1 MVNTV
6 ILLLVGFVILV
17 KGADIFI
24 EHAASIAYSFRIPMI
39 IIGIVII
46 GFGTSLP
53 EFSVT
58 FNAVLKHHDTMA
70 VSTIIGSNIFN
81 LLFIIG
87 SVAFFTSITVK
98 KKLLTFELPYLVI
111 SAFILMFAGIDNE
124 FFNLSPTLTRLEGI
138 VLLGVFVVFL
148 SHMWFV
154 AKKRRDDAD
163 EAHNQTE
170 AIPLKKV
177 SVSSNILSVIVGI
190 ILVIYG
196 GDLVVDKSVAIAKH
210 FNLSAHIVGLTIV
223 GIGTSLPEYVVS
235 IIAAIRHKQDLIIG
249 NIIGSNIFNTLFI
262 LGSSALVHSIAIP
275 KIVMY
280 NSIFYLFCS
289 IIFMFFI
296 FHTHKISK
304 LLGGIFVLLYIG
316 FLYSTF

>member
-1 MVNTV
+1 MVNTI
-6 ILLLVGFVILV
+6 ILLFVGFVILV

-24 EHAASIAYSFRIPMI
+24 ESAARIAYVFRIPMI
-39 IIGIVII
+39 IIGIVIV

-70 VSTIIGSNIFN
+70 VSTIVGSNIFN

-87 SVAFFTSITVK
+87 SVACFSTIVVK

-111 SAFILMFAGIDNE
+111 SAFVLMFAGIDNE
-124 FFNLSPTLTRLEGI
+124 FFHMSPVLTRLEGVI
-138 VLLGVFVVFL
+138 LLIIFCIFL
-148 SHMWFV
+148 LHMWFV
-154 AKKRRDDAD
+154 AKKRRDDSD
-163 EAHNQTE
+163 EAHNTIAVASPQE
-170 AIPLKKV
+170 LKV
-177 SVSSNILSVIVGI
+177 GSNILSVIVGI

-196 GDLVVDKSVAIAKH
+196 GDLVVEESVSIAQH
-210 FNLSAHIVGLTIV
+210 LNISAHIVGLTII

-235 IIAAIRHKQDLIIG
+235 IIAAIRHQQDLIVG
-249 NIIGSNIFNTLFI
+249 NIIGSNIFNILFI
-262 LGSSALVHSIAIP
+262 LGSSSLLHSIGIP
-275 KIVMY
+275 KVVMY

-289 IIFMFFI
+289 ILLMCFI
-296 FHTHKISK
+296 FRAHKISK
-304 LLGGIFVLLYIG
+304 LLGGVFVLLYIG